1 MKKSIN
7 DNLCMSPIPVEVYVV
22 FLINVLFFSLGLQ
35 CTNLLLESKQKRF
48 YTVDV
53 DTLKKDCTVHSMTK
67 ENQYSKSDC
76 VYHVSYGFTMTE
88 LWVDKGCRAD
98 FRICFATTED
108 NSKVMDTT
116 WSTFCNKK
124 EIQITYKMMKYE

>member
-35 CTNLLLESKQKRF
+35 CTNLLLESKQK
-48 YTVDV
+48 
-53 DTLKKDCTVHSMTK
+53 VHSMTK